1 MGKRKNSK
9 TKIIKRTVKY
19 LSIAPNT
26 NIVRAI
32 LQQAPDGV
40 IRAISKAALNARSGE
55 VYVPPRLRTV
65 FRKHNHHFDIL
76 VDRSKPLKVKR
87 SLLIQKGGVLPIV
100 APLIATVLGS
110 INGEFISRIFRK
122 NE

>member
-1 MGKRKNSK
+1 MVYGKNTKA
-9 TKIIKRTVKY
+9 KIIKRIVKY
-19 LSIAPNT
+19 LSVTPNS
-26 NIVRAI
+26 NIVSFIR
-32 LQQAPDGV
+32 QHAPDGV
-40 IRAISKAALNARSGE
+40 IRAFSNAAMNARSGE

-76 VDRSKPLKVKR
+76 IDRSKPIKVKR
-87 SLLIQKGGVLPIV
+87 GLLIQKGGVLPMV

-110 INGEFISRIFRK
+110 IGGEFISRLFRK